1 MNMSIIDNNAL
12 CNPGKEFEIGMQP
25 TETLPTVRD
34 NNIDVANVDDQVPDE
49 DKTSN
54 DEEESS
60 QDEGT
65 LTSSVDSE
73 TRA

>member
-1 MNMSIIDNNAL
+1 MNMSIIDNNAM
-12 CNPGKEFEIGMQP
+12 CNPGKEFEIVMQP

-34 NNIDVANVDDQVPDE
+34 NNIDVANVYDQVPDE

-65 LTSSVDSE
+65 LTSSVD
-73 TRA
+73 